1 MNVQAFRV
9 LTFSSSNFN
18 GSSHST
24 NFTAYTS
31 EVEYDSEENSNEAGP
46 SS

>member
-1 MNVQAFRV
+1 MLR
-9 LTFSSSNFN
+9 LSLSNFN
-18 GSSHST
+18 GSSHNT

-31 EVEYDSEENSNEAGP
+31 EVEYDSEENLSEAGP